1 MKGYSLYDEIGYEF
15 GLEALDPSE
24 EFSKKMTNAY
34 RKKNNDQN
42 APSYEEV
49 NQILKQYFPEYIKK
63 AMDGYKAYLDFY
75 QKDVPKQLNV
85 FKGQMVKS
93 YPSSM
98 GQQTYTNAVVGFLC
112 KSIIDS
118 EVSKK
123 MFDTEKHFQNTNFN
137 NVLHISTGTHLKH
150 KDNPNLGAGG
160 TLAILFKKDFDY
172 KNYSDF
178 TIKSSNEKM
187 IMPVFQ
193 FKKADD
199 RPILMIDCNI
209 NTQIKTDD
217 AKKLTNIFKNA
228 YNSAK
233 KTKFE
238 KLQNDVQ
245 G

>member
-1 MKGYSLYDEIGYEF
+1 MTGYSLYDEI

-34 RKKNNDQN
+34 KKKNQDEN
-42 APSYEEV
+42 APSYQEV
-49 NQILKQYFPEYIKK
+49 NEVLKNYIPEYIKK
-63 AMDGYKAYLDFY
+63 AMNGYKAYLDFF

-98 GQQTYTNAVVGFLC
+98 GQQTYTNAVIGFLY
-112 KSIIDS
+112 KSIIDN
-118 EVSKK
+118 EISKK
-123 MFDTEKHFQNTNFN
+123 VFDTEKHFQNTNFN
-137 NVLHISTGTHLKH
+137 NVMHISTGPKLKH

-160 TLAILFKKDFDY
+160 TLSILFKKDFDN

-187 IMPVFQ
+187 IMPVYQ
-193 FKKADD
+193 FKKIDG
-199 RPILMIDCNI
+199 RPLLTVDCNI
-209 NTQIKTDD
+209 NTQITTDD
-217 AKKLTNIFKNA
+217 AKKLTTIFKNA
-228 YNSAK
+228 YNTAK

-238 KLQNDVQ
+238 KLQSDIEE
-245 G
+245 